1 MIALVTGAA
10 DGIGA
15 GIAERLAAEGMR
27 VVIADPDETAGRTRR
42 RAGRP
47 RRGSEGRSSA
57 RQR

>member
-27 VVIADPDETAGRTRR
+27 VVCRQGGEP
-42 RAGRP
+42 P
-47 RRGSEGRSSA
+47 RLLPVTDGQE
-57 RQR
+57 